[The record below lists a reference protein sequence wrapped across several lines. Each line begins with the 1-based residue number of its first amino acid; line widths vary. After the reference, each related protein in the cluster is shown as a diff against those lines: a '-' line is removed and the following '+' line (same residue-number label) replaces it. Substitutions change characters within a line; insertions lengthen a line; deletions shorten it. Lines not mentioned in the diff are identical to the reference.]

1 MDYKEKYEQ
10 ALDNLKKIK
19 AANKE
24 NKELVDFIDD
34 KYPELKESED
44 EKIRKSI
51 LELVKQS
58 SHILNPMNQKS
69 MLAWLEKQGHDGKMW
84 IYRDVY
90 LKEKEQLVQDGID
103 DVLQHP
109 QKYGLEKQGNRKSV
123 DKAEPKFKVGDWVV
137 YCNEDVDLITG
148 VEETGYIINKGSGY
162 IPFVCEGEMRLWTIE
177 DAKDGDVL
185 ADGDLPFIFKKTDA
199 YNYTYA
205 YCGISLSGNFRID
218 SDGEFGEWT
227 WMLDIKPAT
236 KEQRDR
242 LFQRMKEAG
251 YEWDAEKKELKKIEH
266 KFAWSEEDE
275 KERKRVVG
283 LLEGWLSTFR
293 GTCYAEDCKCG
304 IAWLKTLYS

>member
-10 ALDNLKKIK
+10 ALDNLMKIK
-19 AANKE
+19 AENKD
-24 NKELVDFIDD
+24 NKELVDFIEN

-44 EKIRKSI
+44 EKNIKDLIDELKCSLRAANCQNDACGGGYEKRIALLEWSI
-51 LELVKQS
+51 
-58 SHILNPMNQKS
+58 
-69 MLAWLEKQGHDGKMW
+69 AWLEKQGN
-84 IYRDVY
+84 
-90 LKEKEQLVQDGID
+90 Q
-103 DVLQHP
+103 
-109 QKYGLEKQGNRKSV
+109 KSV
-123 DKAEPKFKVGDWVV
+123 DKVDSKIKAGDWVV

-162 IPFVCEGEMRLWTIE
+162 IPFVCEGEMRLWTID

-185 ADGDLPFIFKKTDA
+185 ADGDLPFIFKKIDA

-218 SDGEFGEWT
+218 SDGELGEWT

-236 KEQRDR
+236 KEQREL
-242 LFQRMKEAG
+242 LFQKMKEAG
-251 YEWDAEKKELKKIEH
+251 YEWDAEKKELKEIEK

-293 GTCYAEDCKCG
+293 ETCYAEDCERG
-304 IAWLKTLYS
+304 IEWLKSLTQRTKGETK